1 MARGT
6 GSARVRAHQAVFSIN
21 VYEFIFPCINLEI
34 LELPG
39 VDEATFRSP
48 FEGLARVR
56 EGSKLHK
63 CLTEIKSVS

>member
-1 MARGT
+1 MTLGT
-6 GSARVRAHQAVFSIN
+6 GTAQVRAHQAVFSIN
-21 VYEFIFPCINLEI
+21 VYEFTFPFINLEI